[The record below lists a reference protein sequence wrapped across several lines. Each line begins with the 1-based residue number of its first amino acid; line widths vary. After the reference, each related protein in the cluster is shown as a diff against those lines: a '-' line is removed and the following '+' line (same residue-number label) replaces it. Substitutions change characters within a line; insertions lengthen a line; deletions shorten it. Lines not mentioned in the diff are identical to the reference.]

1 MRKRRQ
7 PARARASRIASRKTG
22 FAAESRSN
30 RALAI
35 YTATLVALTVIAYLP
50 AIAGQF
56 VWDDDDYVLNNLT
69 LRSLAG
75 LGAIWLDPSAT
86 PQYYPLVHT
95 SFWIE
100 YRLWGLSPAGYHVT
114 NILLHA
120 AGACVLWR
128 VLHLLELRGAWL
140 VAMIF
145 AIHPVH
151 VESVA
156 WITERKNVLSGVLYL
171 AAMLTYLP
179 LAIDMRDE
187 ASAPRRRR
195 YMLAYVF
202 FLLALLSKS
211 VTATLPAALLLLIA
225 WKRGRV
231 RRADIWP
238 LVPFFF
244 TGVIAGLT
252 TIWLE
257 RHYVG
262 AEGVDWQLSFLERCV
277 IAGRALWF
285 YAQKIVWPMDLMFIY
300 PRWRID
306 ASDPGQLVFPVAVV
320 GVLLALWLTRH
331 RIGSGPLTA
340 VLLFAGTLFPALGF
354 FDVFPMRYSFVAD
367 HFQYLASIA
376 LITLGVGVIA
386 RLVEERAPGRAGAAR
401 AAAMV
406 IVVVLATLTWRQCHV
421 YADHETL
428 WRDTVRQ
435 DPASWMGHTSLG
447 ALLGQRGVL
456 TEAETHYREA
466 VRLNPNFAIA
476 HVNLG
481 GLLANQ
487 GRFTEAIPHMRE
499 AVRLEPRSLT
509 NHVSLG
515 RALMY
520 SGHTDEAIVWF
531 RRAVAGWP
539 EDADA
544 RALLEAALA
553 AQSSTPHMRP

>member
-1 MRKRRQ
+1 V
-7 PARARASRIASRKTG
+7 PTFG
-22 FAAESRSN
+22 RS
-30 RALAI
+30 
-35 YTATLVALTVIAYLP
+35 
-50 AIAGQF
+50 
-56 VWDDDDYVLNNLT
+56 
-69 LRSLAG
+69 
-75 LGAIWLDPSAT
+75 
-86 PQYYPLVHT
+86 
-95 SFWIE
+95 
-100 YRLWGLSPAGYHVT
+100 
-114 NILLHA
+114 
-120 AGACVLWR
+120 WR
-128 VLHLLELRGAWL
+128 
-140 VAMIF
+140 
-145 AIHPVH
+145 
-151 VESVA
+151 
-156 WITERKNVLSGVLYL
+156 
-171 AAMLTYLP
+171 
-179 LAIDMRDE
+179 
-187 ASAPRRRR
+187 
-195 YMLAYVF
+195 
-202 FLLALLSKS
+202 
-211 VTATLPAALLLLIA
+211 
-225 WKRGRV
+225 
-231 RRADIWP
+231 
-238 LVPFFF
+238 FF

-262 AEGVDWQLSFLERCV
+262 AQGVDWQLSFLERCV

-306 ASDPGQLVFPVAVV
+306 ASDPGQLVFPVAGV
-320 GVLLALWLTRH
+320 GVLLALWLTRR

-376 LITLGVGVIA
+376 LITLGLGVIA

-406 IVVVLATLTWRQCHV
+406 IVVVLATLTWRQCYV

-428 WRDTVRQ
+428 WRETVRK

-476 HVNLG
+476 HANLG

-487 GRFTEAIPHMRE
+487 GRFTEAIPHLRE

-520 SGHTDEAIVWF
+520 SGQTDEAIVWF

-553 AQSSTPHMRP
+553 AQSSTPNMRR